1 MEDEFYPINCQ
12 TCVLACEP
20 AEEIILEGFYE
31 NANVSFYNNKDELS
45 YLGLPAFYFRK
56 SK

>member
-1 MEDEFYPINCQ
+1 MGDEFYPINCQ

-31 NANVSFYNNKDELS
+31 NANVYSAFYNNKMN
-45 YLGLPAFYFRK
+45 
-56 SK
+56 